1 LAYLNQFIME
11 YSITIQELIKRPIIR
26 NDKAEEFLN
35 KMTDEEIHQWEKEV
49 EKILLGEGVVQR
61 FPDWNV
67 EFLAKTID
75 RGILYELFKLQ

>member
-1 LAYLNQFIME
+1 ME

-49 EKILLGEGVVQR
+49 EQILFGEGVVQK